1 MHGEDKKECYAGQRV
16 AINLSNVKKKEIKR
30 GCVLAPLNSMK
41 NTDLLDVK
49 LNVLDSSVRILTN
62 HTRLHFFTGTS
73 EVLCRAVLLDKE
85 EIGPGESGY
94 VQLRMEE
101 EVAVRRGDKFV
112 VRFYSPMETIGGGVV
127 LEPNPKIKRRFQPE
141 VIEELK
147 RKEEGSSADVIE
159 MHVKSHADTLITV
172 SELAKL
178 TALSLEE
185 VEQDVKEL
193 EGQGSVYVFPMRKD
207 TYVWHCDSARE
218 AEHILLKALTEYEE
232 KYPYRYGIKKAQ
244 VQTTYFKKVKPN
256 VYDRILTL
264 LEEQGSLKRA
274 DEFLSTPGY
283 EVRKDKIYDRVSEI
297 MLDTFK
303 KAGFDFARYSE
314 ITCKDVPQEIM
325 DDILNILLEEKQIV
339 KINDEMYTLTSYME
353 TAKEKIREH
362 LKEDPLI
369 TIAQVRD
376 MFATSRKSAKPILEY
391 MDSIKVTKKTGAESE
406 RVAY

>member
-1 MHGEDKKECYAGQRV
+1 
-16 AINLSNVKKKEIKR
+16 
-30 GCVLAPLNSMK
+30 
-41 NTDLLDVK
+41 
-49 LNVLDSSVRILTN
+49 
-62 HTRLHFFTGTS
+62 
-73 EVLCRAVLLDKE
+73 
-85 EIGPGESGY
+85 
-94 VQLRMEE
+94 
-101 EVAVRRGDKFV
+101 
-112 VRFYSPMETIGGGVV
+112 
-127 LEPNPKIKRRFQPE
+127 
-141 VIEELK
+141 
-147 RKEEGSSADVIE
+147 

-264 LEEQGSLKRA
+264 LEEQGSLKRV

-283 EVRKDKIYDRVSEI
+283 EVRKDKIYDRVSEFL
-297 MLDTFK
+297 LDTFK

-339 KINDEMYTLTSYME
+339 KINDEMYNTDFLYGDCE
-353 TAKEKIREH
+353 RE
-362 LKEDPLI
+362 DQR
-369 TIAQVRD
+369 T
-376 MFATSRKSAKPILEY
+376 
-391 MDSIKVTKKTGAESE
+391 SE
-406 RVAY
+406 RRSPDHDRTGEGYVCDKQKERKTDPGIHGQYQGNEEDRSRERKGGILMNLKQLEAFVQVAEGG